1 MEPSSP
7 KKIQF
12 AVPLFQS
19 QLDPQAAEQI
29 RRRRPTPAT
38 LVIFNDQTPPEA
50 DEQRTTN
57 SQGQAESAE
66 MSPKQRKQSVYNP
79 PTMKAELQLVV
90 EQHLQRQEQLEPDYS
105 EHDPSC
111 LDQLS
116 PMTNECCHGNGALP
130 TTTEWGT
137 CNFPEPNGNEPC
149 VKLLLSTADHPDS
162 SCTGGKLIAENLLR
176 QLHNSSM
183 ESYCSRHQPLNNLAP
198 SHVC

>member
-1 MEPSSP
+1 MEPNSP

-38 LVIFNDQTPPEA
+38 LVIFNDQSPP
-50 DEQRTTN
+50 
-57 SQGQAESAE
+57 
-66 MSPKQRKQSVYNP
+66 
-79 PTMKAELQLVV
+79 AELQLVV

-105 EHDPSC
+105 ERDPSC

-116 PMTNECCHGNGALP
+116 PITNECCHGNGALL
-130 TTTEWGT
+130 TATEWGT

-162 SCTGGKLIAENLLR
+162 SCTGGVKLMKSQKETAFPEEEEGVSDR
-176 QLHNSSM
+176 Q
-183 ESYCSRHQPLNNLAP
+183 EDWTP
-198 SHVC
+198 

>member
-1 MEPSSP
+1 MEPNSP

-29 RRRRPTPAT
+29 RKRRPTPAT
-38 LVIFNDQTPPEA
+38 LVIFNDQSPPEA

-57 SQGQAESAE
+57 SQGQAKSAE
-66 MSPKQRKQSVYNP
+66 MSPKQRKQSVYTP
-79 PTMKAELQLVV
+79 PTMKELQLVV

-105 EHDPSC
+105 ECDPSC

-116 PMTNECCHGNGALP
+116 PMTNECCHGNGALL
-130 TTTEWGT
+130 TATEWGT
-137 CNFPEPNGNEPC
+137 CNFPEPNGSEPC

-162 SCTGGKLIAENLLR
+162 SCTGGVKLMKSQKETAFPEEEEGVSDR
-176 QLHNSSM
+176 Q
-183 ESYCSRHQPLNNLAP
+183 EDWTP
-198 SHVC
+198 